1 VTHLLLDKSKYEED
15 KTEAVLT
22 QASYEGFLLT
32 DKIVN
37 GLDNPLGGGVPALP
51 QLATDIRAAAYQYSD
66 FPTDTYVQLM
76 MWGLL
81 AKANAVHE
89 PHIDCT
95 GMATWVAIED
105 GLKKWDIAFPP
116 PNAAEAEVGMIK
128 AYAGD
133 MVWHRNYERG
143 WRWVSIYWI
152 LDLCCKCLI
161 PVYFFY

>member
-1 VTHLLLDKSKYEED
+1 M
-15 KTEAVLT
+15 EAVLT
-22 QASYEGFLLT
+22 QASYKGFLLT

-89 PHIDCT
+89 PHIDRT

-105 GLKKWDIAFPP
+105 GMKKWDIGFPP
-116 PNAAEAEVGMIK
+116 KDKVAEDEIATLD
-128 AYAGD
+128 AYTAD
-133 MVWHRNYERG
+133 MVADHNFSRG
-143 WRWVSIYWI
+143 WHWMSILLYPG
-152 LDLCCKCLI
+152 LLL
-161 PVYFFY
+161 